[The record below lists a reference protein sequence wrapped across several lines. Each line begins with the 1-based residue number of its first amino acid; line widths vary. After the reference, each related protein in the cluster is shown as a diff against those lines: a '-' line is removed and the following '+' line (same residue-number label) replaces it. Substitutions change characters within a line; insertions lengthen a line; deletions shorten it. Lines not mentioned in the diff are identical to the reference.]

1 MLDASTLSEFSDSIP
16 SAQQMIRVTL
26 RLLVALAIGA
36 MVGLQRELTHKPAG
50 LRTHMLL
57 ALGTALIVVSADASG
72 MSKSDLS
79 RVVQG
84 LVTGIGFLGGGAI
97 LKLTAEHEIH
107 GLTTAAGL
115 WMTAAASAA
124 AGLGQLALAIVGMC
138 LGLIVLAAF
147 VRLERRLGHHA
158 SQDAANRPPPGPAG
172 PGPSSGSGSASGS
185 GKKDD
190 ASSRDT
196 DFFGD

>member
-1 MLDASTLSEFSDSIP
+1 MLDGSCLAEISQAIP
-16 SAQQMIRVTL
+16 NVQQIVRISV

-57 ALGTALIVVSADASG
+57 ALGTAFIIIAAEESG

-79 RVVQG
+79 RVIQG
-84 LVTGIGFLGGGAI
+84 LITGIGFLGGGAI

-115 WMTAAASAA
+115 WLTAAVSAA
-124 AGLGQLALAIVGMC
+124 AGLGQLALAIAGMC
-138 LGLIVLAAF
+138 LGLVVLAAF
-147 VRLERRLGHHA
+147 VKVERRLGHHA
-158 SQDAANRPPPGPAG
+158 SHDAANRPPPDKKP
-172 PGPSSGSGSASGS
+172 PSSTTE
-185 GKKDD
+185 DD
-190 ASSRDT
+190 WWRD
-196 DFFGD
+196 

>member
-1 MLDASTLSEFSDSIP
+1 MLDSIGLSDLHNLP
-16 SAQQMIRVTL
+16 SLAQLIQISVRLFVA
-26 RLLVALAIGA
+26 LLVGGL
-36 MVGLQRELTHKPAG
+36 VGFQRELTHKPAG

-57 ALGTALIVVSADASG
+57 SLGIALILITAEQSG

-115 WMTAAASAA
+115 WLTAAAGAA
-124 AGLGQLALAIVGMC
+124 AGLGRLGLAVIGVC
-138 LGLIVLAAF
+138 LGIFVLSAF
-147 VRLERRLGHHA
+147 VSVEKKLGRHA
-158 SQDAANRPPPGPAG
+158 SQDAANRPPSGREE
-172 PGPSSGSGSASGS
+172 PSDNSG
-185 GKKDD
+185 
-190 ASSRDT
+190 
-196 DFFGD
+196 

>member
-1 MLDASTLSEFSDSIP
+1 MFDSSVFSDLRQIP
-16 SAQQMIRVTL
+16 TAHLVRVGIRL
-26 RLLVALAIGA
+26 FVALV
-36 MVGLQRELTHKPAG
+36 VGGLVGIQRELTHKPAG

-57 ALGTALIVVSADASG
+57 ALGTALFIITADEAG

-115 WMTAAASAA
+115 WMTAAAAAA
-124 AGLGQLALAIVGMC
+124 AGLGQLALAVLGVC
-138 LGLIVLAAF
+138 LGLLVLAAF
-147 VRLERRLGHHA
+147 VKVEKRLGHRA
-158 SQDAANRPPPGPAG
+158 SRDAVNRDPSPPPGDG
-172 PGPSSGSGSASGS
+172 
-185 GKKDD
+185 
-190 ASSRDT
+190 
-196 DFFGD
+196 

>member
-1 MLDASTLSEFSDSIP
+1 
-16 SAQQMIRVTL
+16 
-26 RLLVALAIGA
+26 
-36 MVGLQRELTHKPAG
+36 
-50 LRTHMLL
+50 
-57 ALGTALIVVSADASG
+57 

-124 AGLGQLALAIVGMC
+124 AGLGRLGVSLIGVG
-138 LGLIVLAAF
+138 LGLLVLAVF
-147 VRLERRLGHHA
+147 VKVEKRLGDLA
-158 SQDAANRPPPGPAG
+158 SHDSVNHRAPEKRGDPP
-172 PGPSSGSGSASGS
+172 
-185 GKKDD
+185 DD
-190 ASSRDT
+190 T
-196 DFFGD
+196 GG

>member
-1 MLDASTLSEFSDSIP
+1 MLEGFSEISQSIP
-16 SAQQMIRVTL
+16 SAQHLVRISIRL
-26 RLLVALAIGA
+26 AVALTVGA
-36 MVGLQRELTHKPAG
+36 LVGLQRELTHKPAG

-57 ALGTALIVVSADASG
+57 ALGTAFIIVSAEESG

-115 WMTAAASAA
+115 WMTTTASAA
-124 AGLGQLALAIVGMC
+124 AGLGQLALALMG
-138 LGLIVLAAF
+138 LGLGLLVLGAF
-147 VRLERRLGHHA
+147 LRIEKRLGEHV
-158 SQDAANRPPPGPAG
+158 SPDAANRPPQ
-172 PGPSSGSGSASGS
+172 
-185 GKKDD
+185 GKRQPPPPRNDD
-190 ASSRDT
+190 GT
-196 DFFGD
+196 GL

>member
-1 MLDASTLSEFSDSIP
+1 MLESFSDVSQSIP
-16 SAQQMIRVTL
+16 SAQHLVRIIIRL
-26 RLLVALAIGA
+26 AVALAVGA
-36 MVGLQRELTHKPAG
+36 LVGLQRELTHKPAG

-57 ALGTALIVVSADASG
+57 ALGTAFIIVSAEESG

-115 WMTAAASAA
+115 WVTTAASAA
-124 AGLGQLALAIVGMC
+124 AGLGQLALSLVGMG
-138 LGLIVLAAF
+138 LGLLVLGAF
-147 VRLERRLGHHA
+147 VKVEKRLGHRA
-158 SQDAANRPPPGPAG
+158 SHDAADRPPESKRQPPGPG
-172 PGPSSGSGSASGS
+172 
-185 GKKDD
+185 DD
-190 ASSRDT
+190 DGLH
-196 DFFGD
+196 D